1 MKFCKVKEQAL
12 SQLTKQSILQ
22 YIQSM
27 DLSISNKLPREEL
40 LAQELGV
47 SRITVRSALNELAS
61 EGIIFRKQGKG
72 TFVNQQ
78 ALGMNVVFNPIG
90 DLRDVIANSGYE
102 VKTEVLSTNK
112 RLATDDE
119 AKKLQLDNNEEV
131 FIVERMFYANE
142 MPAIYCVGRIPV
154 KIVKENFLQNCLDMS
169 IYKYFSEFLKRTIIW
184 DKVEL
189 STITNQELSSLTDYF
204 KCEQITSFLNCDIIN
219 FDNNDEPV
227 FYANEYVDT
236 KFIHYQLIRQKKY

>member
-1 MKFCKVKEQAL
+1 MSK
-12 SQLTKQSILQ
+12 
-22 YIQSM
+22 
-27 DLSISNKLPREEL
+27 
-40 LAQELGV
+40 
-47 SRITVRSALNELAS
+47 
-61 EGIIFRKQGKG
+61 
-72 TFVNQQ
+72 
-78 ALGMNVVFNPIG
+78 
-90 DLRDVIANSGYE
+90 
-102 VKTEVLSTNK
+102 
-112 RLATDDE
+112 
-119 AKKLQLDNNEEV
+119 LDNNEEV

-142 MPAIYCVGRIPV
+142 MPAIYCVDRIPV

-227 FYANEYVDT
+227 FYANEYVDI

>member
-1 MKFCKVKEQAL
+1 M
-12 SQLTKQSILQ
+12 
-22 YIQSM
+22 
-27 DLSISNKLPREEL
+27 
-40 LAQELGV
+40 AQELGV

-142 MPAIYCVGRIPV
+142 MPAIYCVDRIPV
-154 KIVKENFLQNCLDMS
+154 KIVKENFC
-169 IYKYFSEFLKRTIIW
+169 KT
-184 DKVEL
+184 
-189 STITNQELSSLTDYF
+189 
-204 KCEQITSFLNCDIIN
+204 
-219 FDNNDEPV
+219 
-227 FYANEYVDT
+227 A
-236 KFIHYQLIRQKKY
+236 

>member
-102 VKTEVLSTNK
+102 LLKQREDDLRNCQSFEEILAITDKVSKQIF
-112 RLATDDE
+112 RLG
-119 AKKLQLDNNEEV
+119 LQ
-131 FIVERMFYANE
+131 
-142 MPAIYCVGRIPV
+142 IPV
-154 KIVKENFLQNCLDMS
+154 ILTTQFQ
-169 IYKYFSEFLKRTIIW
+169 F
-184 DKVEL
+184 KV
-189 STITNQELSSLTDYF
+189 TT
-204 KCEQITSFLNCDIIN
+204 
-219 FDNNDEPV
+219 
-227 FYANEYVDT
+227 
-236 KFIHYQLIRQKKY
+236 

>member
-1 MKFCKVKEQAL
+1 MKFYKVKEQAL
-12 SQLTKQSILQ
+12 SQLTKKSILQ
-22 YIQSM
+22 YIQTM
-27 DLSISNKLPREEL
+27 DLSISSKLPREEL

-102 VKTEVLSTNK
+102 VKTEVLSTDR
-112 RLATDDE
+112 RLATNDE
-119 AKKLQLDNNEEV
+119 IIRLQLTDNDEV
-131 FIVERMFYANE
+131 FVIERMFYANE
-142 MPAIYCVGRIPV
+142 MPAIYCIDRIPV
-154 KIVKENFLQNCLDMS
+154 KIVNDDFLQSCLDMS
-169 IYKYFSEFLKRTIIW
+169 IYRYFSEFLQRTIVW

-189 STITNQELSSLTDYF
+189 STITNQGLALLTDYF
-204 KCEQITSFLNCDIIN
+204 ACEQIKSFLNCDIIN

-236 KFIHYQLIRQKKY
+236 NFIHYQLIRQKKY